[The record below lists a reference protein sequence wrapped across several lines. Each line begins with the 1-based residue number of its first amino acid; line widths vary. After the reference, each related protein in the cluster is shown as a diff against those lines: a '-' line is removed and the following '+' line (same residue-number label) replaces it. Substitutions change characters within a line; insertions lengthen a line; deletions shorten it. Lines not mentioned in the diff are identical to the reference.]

1 MKKINRRR
9 FLNLSSSSAIA
20 VLIAQC
26 SNGNTQEKFQ
36 TFSSEYK
43 INQSQD
49 GLLEVNLIAS
59 INKINLGNK
68 QAYALN
74 YNGQIPGP
82 RLEAKPGDTIR
93 INFTNKL

>member
-1 MKKINRRR
+1 MKQINRRH
-9 FLNLSSSSAIA
+9 FLTLSYSSFLA

-26 SNGNTQEKFQ
+26 SRYNPQENKQ
-36 TFSSEYK
+36 NLSSYPQ
-43 INQSQD
+43 INQSQN
-49 GLLEVNLIAS
+49 GILEVNLIAS

>member
-1 MKKINRRR
+1 MT
-9 FLNLSSSSAIA
+9 

-26 SNGNTQEKFQ
+26 SNGNTKENEEKFQ
-36 TFSSEYK
+36 TFSSEHK

-49 GLLEVNLIAS
+49 GILEVNLIAN

-68 QAYALN
+68 QAYVLN

-93 INFTNKL
+93 VNFINKLPQPYELNCRKS